1 VPDPYVLRIEPA
13 AQRDLRRLGE
23 KTLKR
28 ILDQCGR
35 LERDP
40 RHPGAQ
46 KLSGYDMQWR
56 VRVGDYRILY
66 EIRDR
71 AREIRVFRVAHRR
84 EAYR

>member
-1 VPDPYVLRIEPA
+1 MPDPYVLRIEPA
-13 AQRDLRRLGE
+13 AQRDLRRLDE
-23 KTLKR
+23 KIVKR
-28 ILDQCGR
+28 ILDRCAR

-46 KLSGYDMQWR
+46 KLSGYDVQWR

-66 EIRDR
+66 EIHDR